1 MTKKQFWMKADQ
13 IADSKKTMDEKAEQ
27 MASLLKSAYDENL
40 PAVILYEE
48 GADGKQSQVYMNLD
62 DEHPNTIGNRVMMFY
77 SSPHKAESD
86 LRAKAMN
93 KLWGEASAKDTL
105 NNIMLKD
112 AVGFIIFNCHTQNN
126 CVMVSKTVLKQYIP
140 EPYDIPEGFTDVP
153 VSGYPEIKQ

>member
-27 MASLLKSAYDENL
+27 MASLLRSAYDENL
-40 PAVILYEE
+40 PVVILYEE
-48 GADGKQSQVYMNLD
+48 GADGKQRQVYMNFD

-77 SSPHKAESD
+77 SSLRKAESD

-112 AVGFIIFNCHTQNN
+112 AVGFIIFNCHTQNS
-126 CVMVSKTVLKQYIP
+126 CVIVSKAVLKQYIP
-140 EPYDIPEGFTDVP
+140 GPYGIPEGFTDVP
-153 VSGYPEIKQ
+153 VSGYPEIKR